1 VRLIASY
8 IYCGAKDNFRQ
19 KGSESMKGL
28 GVSPGIGIGKA
39 FIIEKKPMDIN
50 KIYVDDIQNEINRLR
65 NAMEDGKNQLN
76 ELYLKTLND
85 IGEKEAQIFK
95 SHEMMLED
103 DTFISEVEN
112 KIKSEAVNA
121 EYAFNEVSNYY
132 IRLFENI
139 EDDYLRERSEDIK
152 DVMSRVLKSLL
163 GIKDTDY
170 SKIHNNAV
178 IVAKDLTPSDTAQ
191 FEKGKIEAMITEIGG
206 KTSHAAI
213 IARIMGIP
221 TVIGIDNI
229 IDKIKD
235 DDIVICDGKTG
246 KVIVN
251 PNEKQLFYYQQKK
264 DKLEKLNIELKK
276 QIGLPS
282 ITKDNFKVSLAA
294 NIGTP
299 HDVDSVL
306 ENDAEGI
313 GLFRSEFIFM
323 NRSCQP
329 TEDEQFE
336 EYKEVLQRMGDKP
349 VIIRTLDIGGDKNVP
364 YFDIPK
370 EMNPFLGYRA
380 IRLCLGNID
389 VFRTQLRAILR
400 ASVYGNVKIMFP
412 MISTMKELRDA
423 KKIFEKSKEDLK
435 NEGIPFKDD
444 IEIGIMIEIP
454 SAAIISDLLAKEV
467 DFFSIGTN
475 DLIQYT
481 LAVDRMNSK
490 LSHLYSQYHPALLRL
505 IKGIIDNAH
514 NAGIWVGMCGEAAG
528 DPKLIPIFLGMGLDE
543 FSMNSPSILSSRY
556 IIRNLYKNEMEQI
569 ANKTL
574 NMETAVEV
582 EDYLSCLFAEDND
595 YLKRCNVRSKN

>member
-1 VRLIASY
+1 
-8 IYCGAKDNFRQ
+8 
-19 KGSESMKGL
+19 MKGL

-39 FIIEKKPMDIN
+39 FVIEKKSMEILKNNVEDAE
-50 KIYVDDIQNEINRLR
+50 KEIQKLR
-65 NAMEDGKNQLN
+65 NAIELGKSQLN
-76 ELYLKTLND
+76 DLYTKTLNEV
-85 IGEKEAQIFK
+85 GEKEAQIFR

-103 DTFISEVEN
+103 ETFISEVETRIN
-112 KIKSEAVNA
+112 NEKVNA
-121 EYAFNEVSNYY
+121 DYALKEVSLHY
-132 IRLFENI
+132 IKMFDNI
-139 EDDYLRERSEDIK
+139 EDEYLRERAEDIR
-152 DVMSRVLKSLL
+152 DVMNRVIKILL
-163 GIKDTDY
+163 GVKNEDY
-170 SKIHNNAV
+170 SKLEKGTI

-191 FEKGKIEAMITEIGG
+191 LEKDNVAAMITEMGG

-221 TVIGIDNI
+221 TVVGLENI
-229 IDKIKD
+229 IQKIKD
-235 DDIVICDGKTG
+235 NDLVICDGKTG
-246 KVIVN
+246 KVIIN
-251 PNEKQLFYYQQKK
+251 PNEKQLSFYTQKK
-264 DKLEKLNIELKK
+264 EKLEEINNELKK
-276 QIGLPS
+276 QAGLPTIS
-282 ITKDNFKVSLAA
+282 KDGFKVALSA

-299 HDVDSVL
+299 HDVDMVL

-323 NRSCQP
+323 NRECQP
-329 TEDEQFE
+329 SEDEQFE
-336 EYKEVLQRMGDKP
+336 EYKEVLQKMGDKP

-364 YFDIPK
+364 YFDIPA

-380 IRLCLGNID
+380 IRLCLGNVD

-412 MISTMKELRDA
+412 MISTMKELKDA
-423 KKIFEKSKEDLK
+423 KKILEKAKQELIKD
-435 NEGIPFKDD
+435 GIPFKDD

-481 LAVDRMNSK
+481 LAVDRLNSK
-490 LSHLYSQYHPALLRL
+490 LSHLYSQYHPAMLRL

-514 NAGIWVGMCGEAAG
+514 KAGIWVGMCGEAAG

-543 FSMNSPSILSSRY
+543 FSMNSPTILSSRY
-556 IIRNLYKNEMEQI
+556 IIRNLNKNEMEKI
-569 ANKTL
+569 AEGTL

-582 EDYLSCLFAEDND
+582 EDYLSCLFSDETDS
-595 YLKRCNVRSKN
+595 YLKRCKTRSKN

>member
-1 VRLIASY
+1 
-8 IYCGAKDNFRQ
+8 
-19 KGSESMKGL
+19 MKGL

-39 FIIEKKPMDIN
+39 FVVNKKAMKIN
-50 KIYVDDIQNEINRLR
+50 KINIEDVNKEVNRLR
-65 NAMEDGKNQLN
+65 SAIELGKKQLD
-76 ELYLKTLND
+76 ELYLKTLKEV
-85 IGEKEAQIFK
+85 GEKEAQIFK
-95 SHEMMLED
+95 SHELMLED
-103 DTFISEVEN
+103 DTFISEVES
-112 KIKSEAVNA
+112 KITEEKINA
-121 EYAFNEVSNYY
+121 EYALNEVALHY
-132 IRLFENI
+132 IKMFESI
-139 EDDYLRERSEDIK
+139 EDEYLRERSEDIK
-152 DVMSRVLKSLL
+152 DVMTRVINILL
-163 GIKDTDY
+163 DVKTTDY
-170 SKIHNNAV
+170 SKLEKNSIIIAN
-178 IVAKDLTPSDTAQ
+178 DLTPSDTAQ
-191 FEKGKIEAMITEIGG
+191 LDKSKVAAMITEMGG

-221 TVIGIDNI
+221 TVVGLEDITE
-229 IDKIKD
+229 KIKD
-235 DDIVICDGKTG
+235 NDMVICDGKTG

-251 PNEKQLFYYQQKK
+251 PNEKQLFHYSQKK
-264 DKLEKLNIELKK
+264 EKLETIINQLKD
-276 QIGLPS
+276 QVGLPTIS
-282 ITKDNFKVSLAA
+282 KDGFKVTLSA

-299 HDVDSVL
+299 NDVNMVL

-323 NRSCQP
+323 NRNCQP
-329 TEDEQFE
+329 SEDEQFE
-336 EYKEVLQRMGDKP
+336 EYKEVIQKMGNKH

-364 YFDIPK
+364 YFNIPY

-400 ASVYGNVKIMFP
+400 ASIYGSVKIMFP

-423 KKIFEKSKEDLK
+423 KKIYEEAKLELT
-435 NEGIPFKDD
+435 NEGIPFSND

-505 IKGIIDNAH
+505 IKGVIDNAH
-514 NAGIWVGMCGEAAG
+514 KAGIWVGMCGEAAG

-556 IIRNLYKNEMEQI
+556 LIRNLNKNEMEKI
-569 ANKTL
+569 AEGTL

-582 EDYLSCLFAEDND
+582 EDYLSCLFSDEGD
-595 YLKRCNVRSKN
+595 YLKRCKTRSNDNE

>member
-1 VRLIASY
+1 
-8 IYCGAKDNFRQ
+8 
-19 KGSESMKGL
+19 MKGL

-39 FIIEKKPMDIN
+39 FIIDKRSIN
-50 KIYVDDIQNEINRLR
+50 IIKNYVNDVEGEIDRLKS
-65 NAMEDGKNQLN
+65 AFETAKEQLN
-76 ELYLKTLND
+76 ELYNKSIDKL
-85 IGEKEAQIFK
+85 GEKEAQIFK

-112 KIKSEAVNA
+112 RIKDEKINA
-121 EYAFNEVSNYY
+121 EFALHETSNVY
-132 IRLFENI
+132 IEMFQKI
-139 EDDYLRERSEDIK
+139 EDEYLRERAEDIR
-152 DVMSRVLKSLL
+152 DVMNRVIRILM
-163 GIKDTDY
+163 GIFSVDFSDLDEN
-170 SKIHNNAV
+170 SI

-191 FEKGKIEAMITEIGG
+191 IDRTKVVAMITEVGG

-221 TVIGIDNI
+221 TVVGLNDIT
-229 IDKIKD
+229 DKIKD
-235 DDIVICDGKTG
+235 GDMVICDGKTG
-246 KVIVN
+246 KVLIN
-251 PNEKQLFYYQQKK
+251 PNKKQLFYYNNKK
-264 DKLEKLNIELKK
+264 NIEDEINNELRN

-282 ITKDNFKVSLAA
+282 VTKDGFAVSLSA

-299 HDVDSVL
+299 NDVDMAL
-306 ENDAEGI
+306 QNDAEGI

-323 NRSCQP
+323 NREHQP
-329 TEDEQFE
+329 TENEQFE
-336 EYKEVLQRMGDKP
+336 QYKEVLVKMGDKP

-364 YFDIPK
+364 YIDIPK

-380 IRLCLGNID
+380 IRLCLGNVE

-400 ASVYGNVKIMFP
+400 ASVYGNVKIMLP
-412 MISTMKELRDA
+412 MISTMKELKDS
-423 KKIFEKSKEDLK
+423 KKILQQAKDELTK
-435 NEGIPFKDD
+435 EGINFKDD

-481 LAVDRMNSK
+481 MAVDRMNSK

-528 DPKLIPIFLGMGLDE
+528 DPKLIPVFVGMGLDE
-543 FSMNSPSILSSRY
+543 FSMNSPSILRSRY
-556 IIRNLYKNEMEQI
+556 IVRNLNKKDIELIAKSTLDMEN
-569 ANKTL
+569 AL
-574 NMETAVEV
+574 EV
-582 EDYLSCLFAEDND
+582 EEYLSCVFADENENC
-595 YLKRCNVRSKN
+595 LKRCKIRGKQE

>member
-1 VRLIASY
+1 
-8 IYCGAKDNFRQ
+8 
-19 KGSESMKGL
+19 MKGL

-39 FIIEKKPMDIN
+39 FIIDKGPINIIKNYVNDAEKELD
-50 KIYVDDIQNEINRLR
+50 RLMT
-65 NAMEDGKNQLN
+65 AFETAKEQLK
-76 ELYLKTLND
+76 ELYISSIDEL
-85 IGEKEAQIFK
+85 GEKEAQIFK

-103 DTFISEVEN
+103 DTFISDVEN
-112 KIKSEAVNA
+112 RIKEEGVNA
-121 EYAFNEVSNYY
+121 EFALNETSNVY
-132 IRLFENI
+132 IEMFQNI
-139 EDDYLRERSEDIK
+139 EDEYLRERSEDIR
-152 DVMSRVLKSLL
+152 DVMNRVIRILMDISSADFSRIEENS
-163 GIKDTDY
+163 I
-170 SKIHNNAV
+170 

-191 FEKGKIEAMITEIGG
+191 IDRTKVAAMITEMGG

-221 TVIGIDNI
+221 TVVGLNNI
-229 IDKIKD
+229 IDKIKGGD
-235 DDIVICDGKTG
+235 TVICDGKTG
-246 KVIVN
+246 KVLIN
-251 PNEKQLFYYQQKK
+251 PNAKQLFHYNKK
-264 DKLEKLNIELKK
+264 KSKEDEIRNELRN

-282 ITKDNFKVSLAA
+282 VTKDGFKVSLSA

-299 HDVDSVL
+299 NDVDMVL

-323 NRSCQP
+323 NRDHQP

-336 EYKEVLQRMGDKP
+336 QYKEVLTKMGDKP

-364 YFDIPK
+364 YIDIPK

-380 IRLCLGNID
+380 IRLCLGNVE

-400 ASVYGNVKIMFP
+400 ASVYGNVKIMVP
-412 MISTMKELRDA
+412 MISTMKELKDS
-423 KKIFEKSKEDLK
+423 KKILQQAKDELER
-435 NEGIPFKDD
+435 EGIKFKND

-481 LAVDRMNSK
+481 MAVDRMNSK
-490 LSHLYSQYHPALLRL
+490 LSYLYSQYHPALLRL

-528 DPKLIPIFLGMGLDE
+528 DPKLIPIFVGMGLDE
-543 FSMNSPSILSSRY
+543 FSMNAPSILRARY
-556 IIRNLYKNEMEQI
+556 IVRNLNKEDMQKIARNTLDMEN
-569 ANKTL
+569 AL
-574 NMETAVEV
+574 EV
-582 EDYLSCLFAEDND
+582 EEYLSCLFADDIKE
-595 YLKRCNVRSKN
+595 CV